1 MGIGGAF
8 FHAGI
13 HDSKRLLD
21 GPELRCTVGFFRP
34 DKPYRVHFKDE
45 TPMSKDH
52 QSTLQ
57 NQPRPGSTHR
67 AGFERTSVKPLL
79 EVSPQTMNSPGDGG
93 GLDGLGGGRL
103 L

>member
-13 HDSKRLLD
+13 NDSKRLLN
-21 GPELRCTVGFFRP
+21 GPELICTVGFFRP
-34 DKPYRVHFKDE
+34 DKPYRNYFKDE
-45 TPMSKDH
+45 APMSKYH

-57 NQPRPGSTHR
+57 NQPQPGSTHR
-67 AGFERTSVKPLL
+67 AGFERTVKPLL
-79 EVSPQTMNSPGDGG
+79 EVSQQTMNNPGNGG

>member
-34 DKPYRVHFKDE
+34 DKPYRLHFKDE
-45 TPMSKDH
+45 APMSKDD

-57 NQPRPGSTHR
+57 NQPQPGSTHW
-67 AGFERTSVKPLL
+67 AGFERTVKPLL
-79 EVSPQTMNSPGDGG
+79 KVSQQTMNSPGNGG

>member
-34 DKPYRVHFKDE
+34 DKPYRLHFKDE
-45 TPMSKDH
+45 APMSKITKAH
-52 QSTLQ
+52 CKISLNPALPIGQ
-57 NQPRPGSTHR
+57 GSNEH
-67 AGFERTSVKPLL
+67 L
-79 EVSPQTMNSPGDGG
+79 
-93 GLDGLGGGRL
+93 
-103 L
+103 